1 MVCASGDAEAH
12 RQLYVAAPRK
22 VRRGW
27 IKVHRG
33 VAARSTQRTG
43 AQRISYT
50 LAAAAAACGLNK
62 STVLR
67 AIKAGK
73 ISGTKDEHGEWHI
86 EAAELHRRLPARCGR
101 RGGQRCA
108 AKGRNAGEH
117 LRKKLATGLD
127 HSKAD
132 DRTQRTGSSPTPKMI
147 GIAEV
152 ASFAARA
159 ASGKPGVTM
168 TATRRRTKSAV
179 SIGSVSYRP
188 STHWYLTV
196 TF

>member
-12 RQLYVAAPRK
+12 RQLYVAA

-27 IKVHRG
+27 IEVHRG

-43 AQRISYT
+43 AQRMSYT

-86 EAAELHRRLPARCGR
+86 EAAELHRVYPPVAAAAAGNGALPRDAML
-101 RGGQRCA
+101 A
-108 AKGRNAGEH
+108 EH
-117 LRKKLATGLD
+117 LRK
-127 HSKAD
+127 SW
-132 DRTQRTGSSPTPKMI
+132 
-147 GIAEV
+147 
-152 ASFAARA
+152 
-159 ASGKPGVTM
+159 
-168 TATRRRTKSAV
+168 RRD
-179 SIGSVSYRP
+179 
-188 STHWYLTV
+188 
-196 TF
+196 

>member
-43 AQRISYT
+43 AQRMSYT

-73 ISGTKDEHGEWHI
+73 ISGTKDEHGEC
-86 EAAELHRRLPARCGR
+86 AGRVMSGLRRFASGP
-101 RGGQRCA
+101 
-108 AKGRNAGEH
+108 
-117 LRKKLATGLD
+117 
-127 HSKAD
+127 
-132 DRTQRTGSSPTPKMI
+132 RT
-147 GIAEV
+147 
-152 ASFAARA
+152 AAR
-159 ASGKPGVTM
+159 
-168 TATRRRTKSAV
+168 
-179 SIGSVSYRP
+179 
-188 STHWYLTV
+188 
-196 TF
+196 

>member
-12 RQLYVAAPRK
+12 RQLYVAA

-27 IKVHRG
+27 IEVHRG

-86 EAAELHRRLPARCGR
+86 EAAELHRVYPPVAAAAAGNGALPQDAMP
-101 RGGQRCA
+101 A
-108 AKGRNAGEH
+108 EH
-117 LRKKLATGLD
+117 LR
-127 HSKAD
+127 
-132 DRTQRTGSSPTPKMI
+132 
-147 GIAEV
+147 
-152 ASFAARA
+152 
-159 ASGKPGVTM
+159 
-168 TATRRRTKSAV
+168 
-179 SIGSVSYRP
+179 
-188 STHWYLTV
+188 
-196 TF
+196 